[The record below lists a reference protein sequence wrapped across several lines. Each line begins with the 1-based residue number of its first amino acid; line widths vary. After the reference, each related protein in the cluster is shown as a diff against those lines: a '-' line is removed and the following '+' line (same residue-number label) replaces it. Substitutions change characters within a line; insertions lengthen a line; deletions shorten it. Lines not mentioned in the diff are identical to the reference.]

1 MGTGFSLD
9 PSEYHAAANV
19 IEGYGAMQA
28 DHGSTLAAGT
38 STPLSS
44 SGTGIAGAISQLAQG
59 TVQKIVT
66 DVTSTTKG
74 FADDTAKGLRTQ
86 ANAASQL
93 ETELAGNAKSILNGT
108 QSSLL
113 GSGYAMSGMSGMS
126 GVGGVGG
133 VGGMSTS
140 LSSPLSSYG
149 TGGMSTSFSDPLAT
163 STPLSEGSLGE
174 SDAGA
179 SGAGESELSGA
190 GVIEAEPAQESSAMP
205 FGGMRG
211 GGSAA
216 GATEERGQRPGYLK
230 SKTELSD
237 KDDAR
242 VKAVVDAHLKECG
255 AAPIPLDPSRL
266 VCAKCGSILTVDDAA
281 ALAA

>member
-28 DHGSTLAAGT
+28 DHGSALAAGT

-44 SGTGIAGAISQLAQG
+44 SGTGIAGAISLIAQG

-113 GSGYAMSGMSGMS
+113 GSGYAMGAMSGM
-126 GVGGVGG
+126 
-133 VGGMSTS
+133 GGMSTS

-163 STPLSEGSLGE
+163 STPLSEGSLSEG
-174 SDAGA
+174 DAGA

-205 FGGMRG
+205 FGGMRS

-237 KDDAR
+237 KDGDR

-255 AAPIPLDPSRL
+255 TAPIPLDPSRL

-281 ALAA
+281 APLAA